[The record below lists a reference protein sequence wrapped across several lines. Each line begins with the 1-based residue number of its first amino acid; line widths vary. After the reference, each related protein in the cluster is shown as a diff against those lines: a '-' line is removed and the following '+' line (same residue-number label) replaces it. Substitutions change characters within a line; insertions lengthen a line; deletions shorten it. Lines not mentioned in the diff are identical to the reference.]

1 MKTIAVRSETGTPF
15 WSVMA
20 VTIATALLFPISA
33 AAERAKTFGEY
44 TVHYNVLTTDILDPE
59 VARSYRIVRSRQRAM
74 INVTVLEQK
83 RPNSIRPV
91 RADVS
96 VKASNLNAQ
105 MRDIEI
111 RPLHDAEAIYY
122 IGEFPVNHLETLM
135 FSVTVSPQGSDQRFR
150 FEFSESFYT
159 E

>member
-1 MKTIAVRSETGTPF
+1 MAGLYGRGIVAITLAAV
-15 WSVMA
+15 
-20 VTIATALLFPISA
+20 LLFPAIA
-33 AAERAKTFGEY
+33 AAERAKRFGDY

-74 INVTVLEQK
+74 INVTVLE
-83 RPNSIRPV
+83 REGPNSMRPV

-96 VKASNLNAQ
+96 VKAANLNAQ
-105 MRDIEI
+105 MRDIEL

-122 IGEFPVNHLETLM
+122 IGEFAVNHLETLM
-135 FSVTVSPQGSDQRFR
+135 FAVTVSPEGTDQRFS
-150 FEFSESFYT
+150 FEFSEAFYT